1 VLVHLF
7 SESIKNE
14 DVKPFF
20 VIIVA
25 TYMRADKVYVRCEYG
40 SQFESILVRDYFL
53 SAGIEQEF
61 RKTYNARLKC
71 EYKIVLFLARKSHL

>member
-1 VLVHLF
+1 MLGHLF
-7 SESIKNE
+7 GESLKKE

-25 TYMRADKVYVRCEYG
+25 TYKRAVKVYVRCEYG

-53 SAGIEQEF
+53 SAGIEQ
-61 RKTYNARLKC
+61 
-71 EYKIVLFLARKSHL
+71 